1 MLLLGDDGLYGFD
14 EAQIRLFLVHVAV
27 SACPVHVEPQLA
39 LHPLR
44 GGAVSGP
51 DRLRSG
57 NSVTGKRSIACEE
70 PMIRKP
76 AIAYIRVSTARQGRS
91 GLGLEAQQA
100 AIERFCEAEGFE
112 IVREHI
118 EVETGKGADA
128 LDRRPELA
136 AALAEAKR
144 RKCPVLVAKLDRL
157 SRDVAFIAGL
167 MAQRVPFIVA
177 ELGPDADPF
186 MLHIYAALAEKERA
200 ADFGRAPRRRWRRL
214 RPEASG
220 LGRNGAERLAPAYRT
235 EAARRAEKLAPVIAE
250 VRAAGA
256 LSLRQ
261 IAAGLNQRN
270 VPATQGGAWSA
281 MQVRRVLERA

>member
-1 MLLLGDDGLYGFD
+1 M
-14 EAQIRLFLVHVAV
+14 A
-27 SACPVHVEPQLA
+27 
-39 LHPLR
+39 
-44 GGAVSGP
+44 
-51 DRLRSG
+51 
-57 NSVTGKRSIACEE
+57 
-70 PMIRKP
+70 
-76 AIAYIRVSTARQGRS
+76 
-91 GLGLEAQQA
+91 
-100 AIERFCEAEGFE
+100 ER
-112 IVREHI
+112 I

-167 MAQRVPFIVA
+167 MAQRVSFIVAVA

-186 MLHIYAALAEKERA
+186 MLHIYAALAEKERRLISARTKA
-200 ADFGRAPRRRWRRL
+200 ALGAAKARGQR
-214 RPEASG
+214 

-256 LSLRQ
+256 SSLRQ
-261 IAAGLNQRN
+261 IAAGLNQRGI
-270 VPATQGGAWSA
+270 PTARGGAWSA
-281 MQVRRVLERA
+281 VQVKRVLEHSRSR